1 MGYPETSVSGKYP
14 ELTQITKYK
23 DPQLFPEV
31 NKKGLNIIL
40 LPTPKLGIY

>member
-31 NKKGLNIIL
+31 NKKGVKYNI
-40 LPTPKLGIY
+40 TPQSEEI